1 MRHDDTLILNGAD
14 SMGRPPKEYKLGD
27 PINIR
32 FTQDQV
38 KRLDKLLEDNRDHWA
53 SVGVYGRVQLIR
65 YLVITA
71 LPKFEETMRA
81 LGSPKRKR

>member
-14 SMGRPPKEYKLGD
+14 SMGRPPKEHKLGN

-38 KRLDKLLEDNRDHWA
+38 KRIDKLLEDGGDDWA
-53 SVGVYGRVQLIR
+53 AVGVYERAQLIR
-65 YLVITA
+65 YLVIMSLTKLEKVA
-71 LPKFEETMRA
+71 RGT
-81 LGSPKRKR
+81 PKRKR